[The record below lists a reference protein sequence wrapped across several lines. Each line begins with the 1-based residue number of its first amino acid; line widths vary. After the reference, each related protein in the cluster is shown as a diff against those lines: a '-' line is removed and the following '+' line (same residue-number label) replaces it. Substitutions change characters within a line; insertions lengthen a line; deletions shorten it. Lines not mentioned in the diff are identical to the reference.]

1 MIIELKKFGVVLT
14 SREAG
19 REAYAAY
26 LPTLRQMTDSEP
38 VEIEFASIGAI
49 SPSWADEFLTPL
61 LKTYGTRLVLR
72 PTTNTSVAPT
82 IRLLEQIHGLKFMK

>member
-1 MIIELKKFGVVLT
+1 MIIELQKFGLVLT

-26 LPTLRQMTDSEP
+26 LPTLRQIPEGEP
-38 VEIEFASIGAI
+38 VEIEFAGIGAI

-61 LKTYGTRLVLR
+61 LKTYGARLLLR
-72 PTTNTSVAPT
+72 PTTNSSVAPT
-82 IRLLEQIHGLKFMK
+82 IQLLEQIHGLKFR